1 MRDRPSIASTP
12 GVGSPDTLTASHF
25 AFLFGT
31 FAFWLPFTA
40 STQVVEDLP
49 VSEWVRFP
57 LYLTLKDR
65 MYTLDGFSHV
75 NRRDVDENSR
85 FLEVNL

>member
-1 MRDRPSIASTP
+1 MMRDRPSIASTP

-57 LYLTLKDR
+57 LYLELKKSESVTR
-65 MYTLDGFSHV
+65 HC
-75 NRRDVDENSR
+75 
-85 FLEVNL
+85 FLIF

>member
-57 LYLTLKDR
+57 LYLTEK
-65 MYTLDGFSHV
+65 TAEKEIGTV
-75 NRRDVDENSR
+75 NVIQYFYRVFNEI
-85 FLEVNL
+85 EKQKP

>member
-1 MRDRPSIASTP
+1 MMRDRPSIASTP

-57 LYLTLKDR
+57 LYLELNKIRERHPTL
-65 MYTLDGFSHV
+65 F
-75 NRRDVDENSR
+75 
-85 FLEVNL
+85 F

>member
-57 LYLTLKDR
+57 FGRVERVLCPLPGWKKQ
-65 MYTLDGFSHV
+65 
-75 NRRDVDENSR
+75 
-85 FLEVNL
+85 